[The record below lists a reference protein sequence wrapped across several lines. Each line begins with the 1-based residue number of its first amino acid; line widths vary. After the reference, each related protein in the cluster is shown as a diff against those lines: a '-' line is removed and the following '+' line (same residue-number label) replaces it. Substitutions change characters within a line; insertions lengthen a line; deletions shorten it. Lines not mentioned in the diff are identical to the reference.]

1 MQVFRRLLATIAATA
16 LLLQVG
22 AVPAYA
28 TSTVTVNANYT
39 QPGSFIGSS
48 NAAYN
53 SCGRYWPSRGKFQ
66 TLSNGVVRGI
76 GVRFRLSKD
85 ELDALKCVQR
95 NFTSPLLELD
105 FTVYDVNAP
114 LQWGNYADYIM
125 ATS

>member
-1 MQVFRRLLATIAATA
+1 M
-16 LLLQVG
+16 
-22 AVPAYA
+22 
-28 TSTVTVNANYT
+28 
-39 QPGSFIGSS
+39 
-48 NAAYN
+48 
-53 SCGRYWPSRGKFQ
+53 
-66 TLSNGVVRGI
+66 VRGI